1 MQDKNTQNTPCHW
14 TPDRIEAWQNTQKII
29 RTVLA
34 KFPYIHDLPGTV
46 EDTHQEVFLAAHQ
59 GLHTF
64 DETQGEFSAWIRS
77 IAIRCAYTYLRNLKN
92 DDNTQTRTYAQAA
105 LEGLTAESAL
115 EALLEATE
123 AEEKLQDLATVLS
136 IAAKVLGDSEP
147 ITRVLNLILVEE
159 PLSYRSAAEVLGMAE
174 KALYKSCARVL
185 MYTEVIYRALLIH
198 RYRKE
203 EDLETAPVLMQ
214 EVISC
219 LPQSR
224 LGVAPH
230 FTHCVTEAVLDA
242 GHVDAVDLEALAEG
256 QHWSYAYTQRCVST
270 TCQLFNLALTII
282 QQGDL

>member
-1 MQDKNTQNTPCHW
+1 MQDKSTQNTPCHW
-14 TPDRIEAWQNTQKII
+14 TPDRLEAWQNTHKTI
-29 RTVLA
+29 RSVLA

-46 EDTHQEVFLAAHQ
+46 EDTHQETFLAAHQ
-59 GLHTF
+59 SLHTF

-77 IAIRCAYTYLRNLKN
+77 IAIRCAYTYLRSLKN
-92 DDNTQTRTYAQAA
+92 DENNQAKAYAQAA
-105 LEGLTAESAL
+105 LEGVTAESAL
-115 EALLEATE
+115 EALLALTHM
-123 AEEKLQDLATVLS
+123 EEKLQDLAV
-136 IAAKVLGDSEP
+136 VLGIAIKALGDIEP
-147 ITRVLNLILVEE
+147 ITRVLNLILAEE
-159 PLSYRSAAEVLGMAE
+159 PLSYRSAAEVLGIAE
-174 KALYKSCARVL
+174 KTLYKSSVKVL

-203 EDLETAPVLMQ
+203 EGLGTAPVLMQ

-224 LGVAPH
+224 LGAAPH

-242 GHVDAVDLEALAEG
+242 GHVDEIDIAALAEG
-256 QHWSYAYTQRCVST
+256 QHWSYAYAQRCVST